1 MEKQLTRKEVYSLI
15 KNNNLQE
22 EVKKTFGKNY
32 TNVPTKELS
41 DFLYLVKLSR
51 EEATK
56 KKESKKCTHNV
67 CCSGINIEDIQE
79 LFALIKLVDILRKKN
94 ILLAS
99 ELDAIFNNCPPEYF

>member
-56 KKESKKCTHNV
+56 KKEYNV
-67 CCSGINIEDIQE
+67 CYPDVNIEGIQE
-79 LFALIKLVDILRKKN
+79 IFALTKLVDILRKKN